1 MPKTGYDI
9 LIIGGGIY
17 GCGIAQAVSA
27 CGYKTVLIEQNTIAS
42 GTSSQSTKLIHGG
55 LRYLE
60 QFNFKLV
67 YEALNERELL
77 LKNAPDLVARE
88 WFYIPVYKHSK
99 RPPLIIW
106 CGLFLY
112 YILSRGRSKFKWV
125 NKETW
130 AEMQPEFNLDNLK
143 AVLAYEDA
151 ATDDAALTRA
161 VAKSAQTMGCS
172 IIEEVSLVSAK
183 YEQGCWYVKLS
194 NGEALT
200 SKLLINAS
208 GAWVNQVSRWITPQP
223 PTVDVQLVQGSHLML
238 NRPCSAYIY
247 TESLDGRVMF
257 FRPWKGKTLAG
268 TTETSF
274 VGNPSD
280 IVATQKEV
288 QDILASY
295 NHYFPSSPCQE
306 SDIEHVYCGLRVLP
320 VAKGEAFETKRET
333 IILEGGKE
341 CQGYIAVYGGKLT
354 TYRREADRVLK
365 RIKSML
371 KAPKLRSTKEI
382 PLG

>member
-1 MPKTGYDI
+1 MSKTDFDV

-27 CGYKTVLIEQNTIAS
+27 CGYQSVLIEQKTIAS

-77 LKNAPDLVARE
+77 LKNAPNLVTRE

-99 RPPLIIW
+99 RPPLFIW

-112 YILSRGRSKFKWV
+112 YILSRGRSRFKWV

-130 AEMQPEFNLDNLK
+130 AQMQPGFHLENLT

-151 ATDDAALTRA
+151 ATDDAKLTKA
-161 VAKSAQTMGCS
+161 VADSAKSMGCT
-172 IIEEVSLVSAK
+172 IIEEVSVVSAR
-183 YEQGCWYVKLS
+183 YVNDCWKLQLS
-194 NGEALT
+194 NGQELT
-200 SKLLINAS
+200 SKVLINAS
-208 GAWVNQVSRWITPQP
+208 GAWVNQVSKCIVPQP
-223 PTVDVQLVQGSHLML
+223 PTVEVQLVQGSHLML
-238 NRPCSAYIY
+238 NRPCTAYIY

-274 VGNPSD
+274 KGDPSG
-280 IVATQKEV
+280 VSATPQEV
-288 QDILASY
+288 EDILTTY
-295 NHYFPSSPCQE
+295 NHYFPGSVCQQ

-320 VAKGEAFETKRET
+320 IAKGEAFETKRET
-333 IILEGGKE
+333 IILRGGKD
-341 CQGYIAVYGGKLT
+341 CPRYIAVYGGKLT

-365 RIKSML
+365 RVKSML
-371 KAPKLRSTKEI
+371 KAPKLRSTKDI